1 MPVGLSADGLR
12 RGPRVRA
19 ITRAATFTAGQK
31 LCLLLLNAWPLFH
44 FLAAV
49 VGIWLLPWGVG
60 LRLAVVAGWILL
72 LPPLLCR
79 GLQINQLPAGQVA
92 VPSPEFFRWWTS
104 WQLQMVFNRFS
115 WIEEGLRVVP
125 GLYSLWLRL
134 WGARVGRLTLWSP
147 GVRIYDRP
155 FVRIGDDAVIGI
167 EACLL
172 GHFGGL
178 DGEGRAHLIVG
189 PVEVGDRTTVGG
201 RALLG
206 PGVVLESDQFTE
218 TLFLGT
224 PFTQWR
230 AGERVRSEDFP
241 SSNLTPK

>member
-1 MPVGLSADGLR
+1 MPAGLSADGLR

-31 LCLLLLNAWPLFH
+31 VLLLLLNAWPVLH
-44 FLAAV
+44 LVAVLGWLMLPPWAMSVRVGVTAA
-49 VGIWLLPWGVG
+49 
-60 LRLAVVAGWILL
+60 WILL

-79 GLQINQLPAGQVA
+79 ILSINRLPAGDMA
-92 VPSPEFFRWWTS
+92 VPSPEFFRWWMS

-115 WIEEGLRVVP
+115 WIEEGIRFVP
-125 GLYSLWLRL
+125 GIYSFWLRL

-147 GVRIYDRP
+147 GVRLYDRP
-155 FVRIGDDAVIGI
+155 LVRIGDDVVIGI

-178 DGEGRAHLIVG
+178 DSEGRAHLIVG
-189 PVEVGDRTTVGG
+189 PVKVGDRTTVGG

-206 PGVVLESDQFTE
+206 PGLVLEADQFTE

-224 PFTQWR
+224 PFSQWR
-230 AGERVRSEDFP
+230 AGERVRTEEF
-241 SSNLTPK
+241 SSKQPHS